1 MGPLRF
7 SNCGLKVTFT
17 RLFHIELATLHKVTF
32 TVEKVSNSLHKVT
45 STVEKVSKKSK
56 FIFTKI
62 SKAPF
67 PLSLGYKRSNFSSEC
82 KNLKHRISLF

>member
-7 SNCGLKVTFT
+7 SNCGLKVIFT

-45 STVEKVSKKSK
+45 FTVEKVSKKSCK
-56 FIFTKI
+56 IHLYQNIKGPVPIIFR
-62 SKAPF
+62 
-67 PLSLGYKRSNFSSEC
+67 L
-82 KNLKHRISLF
+82 